1 MSEAFLPPMPQ
12 NVSIPNGDPSFNA
25 APNTSNVAPSNEK
38 QSQWSRS
45 VARSAQIKRATS
57 AVITTRSQFKTYLQQ
72 NGMDLF
78 TSAVEFQQN
87 GDFILSSYILYKNYK
102 NYQEPVASF
111 LQRYPQ
117 LQEAVIAIR
126 DRLRP
131 AAANMKVATPKLSQT
146 GQFSNL
152 GF

>member
-1 MSEAFLPPMPQ
+1 MSDAFLPPMPQ
-12 NVSIPNGDPSFNA
+12 NISIPNGDPNFNA
-25 APNTSNVAPSNEK
+25 SPNVSNVAPGGEK

-45 VARSAQIKRATS
+45 VIRSGQIKAATS

-87 GDFILSSYILYKNYK
+87 GDFILSSYIIYKNHK
-102 NYQEPVASF
+102 NYQEPLASF

-117 LQEAVIAIR
+117 LQPAVIAIR
-126 DRLRP
+126 DKVRP
-131 AAANMKVATPKLSQT
+131 AMANMKVVTPKLSQM
-146 GQFSNL
+146 GQYPNL
-152 GF
+152 PF

>member
-12 NVSIPNGDPSFNA
+12 NFAPSSEDPNINA
-25 APNTSNVAPSNEK
+25 APNVSNVAPGSERQN
-38 QSQWSRS
+38 QWARS
-45 VARSAQIKRATS
+45 VARSAQIKHATS

-102 NYQEPVASF
+102 NYQEPLASF

-131 AAANMKVATPKLSQT
+131 AATHMKVVTPKLSQT
-146 GQFSNL
+146 GQFGNL
-152 GF
+152 PF

>member
-12 NVSIPNGDPSFNA
+12 NMPMPNAGGGNFNV
-25 APNTSNVAPSNEK
+25 APNVSNVAPTSEK
-38 QSQWSRS
+38 QSQWARS
-45 VARSAQIKRATS
+45 VARSAQIKSATT

-87 GDFILSSYILYKNYK
+87 GDFILSSYVLYKNYR
-102 NYQEPVASF
+102 NYQEPLSSF

-117 LQEAVIAIR
+117 LQQAVIAIR

-131 AAANMKVATPKLSQT
+131 ASANMKVLTPKLSQT
-146 GQFSNL
+146 GQFPGL
-152 GF
+152 